1 MKENEILI
9 GFTFLIAVYFLF
21 FSKPER
27 YGEIEDEGLRNAVR
41 AREEADKV
49 YEEAFRNKVRAD
61 YQAEMEKS
69 KIDAALAEKK
79 MIEDS
84 KVLEAEVK
92 AKEAEMKANM
102 MGMKDTNQL
111 FGSIGN
117 TSLVPQRPFINAPI
131 VNLEN
136 PFAKEVVF
144 TNEELYILQD
154 IGIPIEKALE
164 LKKQGLKI
172 EDIIYKRK
180 MGEI

>member
-84 KVLEAEVK
+84 KVLEAEAK
-92 AKEAEMKANM
+92 AKEAEIKANI
-102 MGMKDTNQL
+102 MGMKDANQM
-111 FGSIGN
+111 FEN
-117 TSLVPQRPFINAPI
+117 TSLVPKRPFINEAPAI
-131 VNLEN
+131 FGGDN
-136 PFAKEVVF
+136 PFIKNPFDKEVVF
-144 TNEELYILQD
+144 TNEELY
-154 IGIPIEKALE
+154 
-164 LKKQGLKI
+164 
-172 EDIIYKRK
+172 KRK

>member
-84 KVLEAEVK
+84 KVLEAEAK
-92 AKEAEMKANM
+92 AKEAEIKANI

-111 FGSIGN
+111 FGNS
-117 TSLVPQRPFINAPI
+117 SLVPKRPFINAAP
-131 VNLEN
+131 
-136 PFAKEVVF
+136 
-144 TNEELYILQD
+144 
-154 IGIPIEKALE
+154 ALF
-164 LKKQGLKI
+164 
-172 EDIIYKRK
+172 
-180 MGEI
+180 